1 MLGYI
6 LSAIIGILFVIYLIR
21 EHTWYQIALLGI
33 VMIVLGL
40 AEEFTNWELD
50 FWSSITGGL
59 ILMVLNLKVI
69 LNEDED

>member
-6 LSAIIGILFVIYLIR
+6 ISAIIGILLVIYLVR

-50 FWSSITGGL
+50 FWSCITGGL
-59 ILMVLNLKVI
+59 KLMILNLKVI